1 MAIDEVFAAADY
13 VRARRDGGDVDEI
26 AAYAMACRADATRLE
41 RMVARIKRERDD
53 AIETR
58 DAARKAFDEVL
69 QQRQDA
75 LAELK
80 EARQIADALAAAHAE
95 SSRLRDETIETLQ
108 REIAALQQ
116 REAYVQQER
125 ECAAANAA
133 MWYEQK
139 DEAIDKL
146 RVAFEERDAAVAE
159 RNKLRDTISI
169 AYGERDSAITARNG
183 ARAEAERASRQC
195 VETELRLGET
205 MRRIW
210 AALRCNGEWL
220 PSINEMEARARM
232 LCDAQADCVALAER
246 AERERDRAAKAHAE
260 AAGVVDRLGCR
271 IVDLEAEVLCLQGER
286 DRARAEIE
294 EMRVELNSRMN
305 EANESRRL
313 ARDLA
318 EMTVSRDQA
327 REWAESLRQRPTYEA
342 RTTPPTP
349 EELAAHRTQHGGWWV
364 LTSVGERP
372 RLLRLGPDDA
382 GGHAPDLVYVA
393 LADGLPCAWPVV
405 EATT

>member
-1 MAIDEVFAAADY
+1 MAIDEMFDAAAY
-13 VRARRDGGDVDEI
+13 VRDRCKGGDVDEL
-26 AAYAMACRADATRLE
+26 AAFALCCKADATRLGN
-41 RMVARIKRERDD
+41 MVDRIQRKLD
-53 AIETR
+53 AVIETR
-58 DAARKAFDEVL
+58 DAARKAFDEAL

-80 EARQIADALAAAHAE
+80 SARQMADAIAAAHAE
-95 SSRLRDETIETLQ
+95 ASRLRDETIETLQ
-108 REIAALQQ
+108 REIAAERDRSKSLNE
-116 REAYVQQER
+116 RVGFVENERDMAVGHARNLEAALE
-125 ECAAANAA
+125 AARSRAGRAA
-133 MWYEQK
+133 
-139 DEAIDKL
+139 
-146 RVAFEERDAAVAE
+146 EERDRAVRE
-159 RNKLRDTISI
+159 RDKLSNAISL

-183 ARAEAERASRQC
+183 ARAEAERA
-195 VETELRLGET
+195 
-205 MRRIW
+205 
-210 AALRCNGEWL
+210 
-220 PSINEMEARARM
+220 
-232 LCDAQADCVALAER
+232 
-246 AERERDRAAKAHAE
+246 ERERDLAAKAHVE

-318 EMTVSRDQA
+318 EMTVSRDRA

-393 LADGLPCAWPVV
+393 LADGLPCAWPVPAGEV
-405 EATT
+405 LP

>member
-1 MAIDEVFAAADY
+1 MAIDEMFDAAAY
-13 VRARRDGGDVDEI
+13 VRDRCKGGDVDEL
-26 AAYAMACRADATRLE
+26 AAFALCCKADATRLGN
-41 RMVARIKRERDD
+41 MVDRIQRKLD
-53 AIETR
+53 AVIETR
-58 DAARKAFDEVL
+58 DAARKAFDEAL

-80 EARQIADALAAAHAE
+80 EARQMADAIAAAHAE
-95 SSRLRDETIETLQ
+95 ASRLRDETIETLQ

-139 DEAIDKL
+139 DEAIDRL

-159 RNKLRDTISI
+159 RNKLRDTI
-169 AYGERDSAITARNG
+169 TARNG
-183 ARAEAERASRQC
+183 ARAE
-195 VETELRLGET
+195 
-205 MRRIW
+205 
-210 AALRCNGEWL
+210 
-220 PSINEMEARARM
+220 
-232 LCDAQADCVALAER
+232 AER
-246 AERERDRAAKAHAE
+246 AERERDRAAKAHVE

-393 LADGLPCAWPVV
+393 LADGLPCAWPVPAA
-405 EATT
+405 ELTP